1 MISLINHD
9 SRVWK
14 NSEVVIIYCTQMFD
28 YQMLF
33 PISPDGLP
41 YSLFFGHRVHIPP
54 SLWESLP
61 KSAFKSENKMQKM
74 GRKQQNR

>member
-1 MISLINHD
+1 
-9 SRVWK
+9 
-14 NSEVVIIYCTQMFD
+14 MFD